1 VRPQLDNPTFLDPQ
15 YELVALH
22 PEHLL
27 PVDTVLIRYDP
38 AQRTHKT
45 YVPSSDR
52 RLRESPGDL
61 TCAPFP
67 PFSGP
72 DRKPGFRLNPFL
84 IILNA
89 ANLFCQYYR
98 LGSPSPLPP
107 LPDDVLELMK
117 QTTELSDL
125 IYWKPEIEPG
135 SYAENIELSCPTSW
149 KGGAKTRRGVMS
161 AETRDSDWA
170 RRYKESDLRTRLR
183 MERGASLVYIALCL
197 LHSRVPSRSVDLE
210 RNAEDEEFL
219 EALYSGKINEEH
231 IPYPY
236 RFSSLQPTA

>member
-1 VRPQLDNPTFLDPQ
+1 LDPK

-27 PVDTVLIRYDP
+27 PVDTVLILYDP

-45 YVPSSDR
+45 YVPSPDR

-72 DRKPGFRLNPFL
+72 DRQPGFRLNPFMV
-84 IILNA
+84 ILNA
-89 ANLFCQYYR
+89 ANLFCQYYS

-135 SYAENIELSCPTSW
+135 SYAENIELSCPTSR
-149 KGGAKTRRGVMS
+149 KMDGAKTGRM
-161 AETRDSDWA
+161 RDSDWS
-170 RRYKESDLRTRLR
+170 RRYKEADLKTRVEMGQALFFG
-183 MERGASLVYIALCL
+183 GASLVTLLCF
-197 LHSRVPSRSVDLE
+197 LHSQSPARSVE

-219 EALYSGKINEEH
+219 EALHSGKINEER